1 MTKDEG
7 RMTKDDEGRRT
18 KDDEGRKT
26 KDESVPSSSVIRLLS
41 KPLIEEIFDGA
52 AERYDREGPTVFQS
66 WGARLVEWLGLR
78 GGERVL
84 DVATGRGAVLVPAA
98 QGVGRWGRVVGI
110 DLSQKMLEQAEAT
123 ARAAGLDNFE
133 LYKMDAEHLE
143 FRDEI
148 FDVVTCAFSLFF
160 FPALDVA
167 LREMRRVLRV
177 GGTFGATTFGTTPP
191 PFEPG
196 WRMFAEQMRAY
207 DAVVRT
213 PGRVAYTPEELR
225 VVLTDAGFARVE
237 TRLEQYDVVFTNED
251 DWWAFQFTLGSRAAL
266 LQMSDETRARFK
278 EEYLAKM
285 RPLFRDDGLHLGVSV
300 VYAIGRRQVAVG
312 GEAGGGRQSTQYG
325 ILSQQR

>member
-1 MTKDEG
+1 
-7 RMTKDDEGRRT
+7 MTKDDGRRMT
-18 KDDEGRKT
+18 N
-26 KDESVPSSSVIRLLS
+26 DESGSSSVLRLLS

-52 AERYDREGPTVFQS
+52 AERYDCEGPGIFQD
-66 WGARLVEWLGLR
+66 WGARLVEWMEWR

-98 QGVGRWGRVVGI
+98 QRVGRWGRVVGI
-110 DLSQKMLEQAEAT
+110 DLSQKMLEQAESA
-123 ARAAGLDNFE
+123 AREAGLDNFE

-177 GGTFGATTFGTTPP
+177 GGTFGATTFGVTPP

-196 WRMFAEQMRAY
+196 WRIFAEQMRAY

-213 PGRVAYTPEELR
+213 PGRVAYAPEEFR
-225 VVLTDAGFARVE
+225 AVLTGAGFARVE
-237 TRLEQYDVVFTNED
+237 TRLEQYDVVFASED

-266 LQMSDETRARFK
+266 LRMSEATRARFK

-285 RPLFRDDGLHLGVSV
+285 RSLFREDGLHLGVSV
-300 VYAIGRRQVAVG
+300 VYAVGRRQ
-312 GEAGGGRQSTQYG
+312 
-325 ILSQQR
+325 